1 MNMQVKDDDL
11 VVATHGRGFWILDN
25 ISSLRTLTPEVAS
38 SQAHLFEV
46 APAFRNVRGGYG
58 WTKLRYGAKNPP
70 RGVMFEYYLAEP
82 AVNPVTITVAEAN
95 GEVIKE
101 FTSDP
106 DDIQSPS
113 AKAGMNRFSWDMRYP
128 GTEMP
133 MPSGA
138 VDAFRSVDY
147 TGANYTP
154 PTSPLARP
162 GQYRVRLMVGGETRE
177 QPFEI
182 RMDPRIKASDEDL
195 KAQFD
200 LMVDIRDLA
209 AEVVDTLL
217 LIREARRGG
226 EDVLIELQEES
237 SDEADA
243 ILKELRQIEGLLMVW
258 AGSEAHPMM
267 HSPPGLTEK
276 LNSLS
281 NAVSGG
287 DAKPTAS
294 MYAVFEDLQNS
305 FEIQQNRLNDLIQQ
319 RVTPLLSGQ

>member
-1 MNMQVKDDDL
+1 
-11 VVATHGRGFWILDN
+11 
-25 ISSLRTLTPEVAS
+25 
-38 SQAHLFEV
+38 
-46 APAFRNVRGGYG
+46 
-58 WTKLRYGAKNPP
+58 
-70 RGVMFEYYLAEP
+70 MFEYYLAEP
-82 AVNPVTITVAEAN
+82 AVNPVTIKVAEAN

-106 DDIQSPS
+106 EDIQSPS
-113 AKAGMNRFSWDMRYP
+113 TKAGMNRFFWDMRYP

-133 MPSGA
+133 MLSGA
-138 VDAFRSVDY
+138 LDAFSSVDWI
-147 TGANYTP
+147 GANYAL
-154 PTSPLARP
+154 PTAPLAQP
-162 GQYRVRLMVGGETRE
+162 GKYRVRLMVDGETRE

-217 LIREARRGG
+217 RIREARRGV
-226 EDVLIELQEES
+226 EDVRIELQEES

-267 HSPPGLTEK
+267 FSPPGLTEK

-287 DAKPTAS
+287 DARPTVS
-294 MYAVFEDLQNS
+294 MYAVFEDLQSS
-305 FEIQQNRLNDLIQQ
+305 FESQKIRLNDLVEQKL
-319 RVTPLLSGQ
+319 TPMLSGQ

>member
-1 MNMQVKDDDL
+1 
-11 VVATHGRGFWILDN
+11 
-25 ISSLRTLTPEVAS
+25 
-38 SQAHLFEV
+38 
-46 APAFRNVRGGYG
+46 
-58 WTKLRYGAKNPP
+58 
-70 RGVMFEYYLAEP
+70 
-82 AVNPVTITVAEAN
+82 
-95 GEVIKE
+95 
-101 FTSDP
+101 
-106 DDIQSPS
+106 
-113 AKAGMNRFSWDMRYP
+113 
-128 GTEMP
+128 
-133 MPSGA
+133 
-138 VDAFRSVDY
+138 
-147 TGANYTP
+147 
-154 PTSPLARP
+154 
-162 GQYRVRLMVGGETRE
+162 MVGGETRE

>member
-1 MNMQVKDDDL
+1 
-11 VVATHGRGFWILDN
+11 
-25 ISSLRTLTPEVAS
+25 
-38 SQAHLFEV
+38 
-46 APAFRNVRGGYG
+46 
-58 WTKLRYGAKNPP
+58 
-70 RGVMFEYYLAEP
+70 MFEYYLAEP
-82 AVNPVTITVAEAN
+82 AVNPETITVAEAN

-138 VDAFRSVDY
+138 VDAFTSVDY
-147 TGANYTP
+147 TGANYSP

-162 GQYRVRLMVGGETRE
+162 GQYIVRLMVDRETRE

-209 AEVVDTLL
+209 AEVVGTLL
-217 LIREARRGG
+217 RIREAR
-226 EDVLIELQEES
+226 IELREES

-243 ILKELRQIEGLLMVW
+243 ILKELRQIEGLLMFW
-258 AGSEAHPMM
+258 AGTEAHPMM
-267 HSPPGLTEK
+267 FSPPGLTEK

-294 MYAVFEDLQNS
+294 MNAVFEDLQNR
-305 FEIQQNRLNDLIQQ
+305 FAVQKNRLNDLVQQ